1 MSRSLPDPGNGDDI
15 MTTLAKGLEEL
26 PRQQRALG
34 RAVLAGPEVFAFGS
48 IRYVAARV
56 GITTGTIMRFCRG
69 LGYSGYSELQHEIRA
84 AYLTRAGLQAEPAHW
99 GDTEGDTLHTQHL
112 MNLHRTSEARLAIDG
127 VAIQLVDAKRVYVC
141 GESVSASL
149 AQLMVR
155 MLRFA
160 GLRAEFTPCS
170 GVDRTI
176 GLADLGRGDIVVG
189 IGLWMEFTTTVETLK
204 LARSR
209 GATVVAVTA
218 SSRGPVARC
227 ADHVLVAPAQGHA
240 LSFSVVA
247 IVAMLELV
255 ADRVAVVKRRAGQ
268 DAGEALHH
276 RFAEEGVLAPLVATS
291 LGEDR
296 MGPMVSGGIQV
307 LKEVV
312 DER

>member
-1 MSRSLPDPGNGDDI
+1 MNIPLVELSSGDDI
-15 MTTLAKGLEEL
+15 MTTLAKGLGEL

-56 GITTGTIMRFCRG
+56 GVTTGTIMRFCRG
-69 LGYSGYSELQHEIRA
+69 LGYSGYSDLQREIRA
-84 AYLTRAGLQAEPAHW
+84 AYLTRAGLQAEPIQK
-99 GDTEGDTLHTQHL
+99 GDAEESALHTQHL
-112 MNLHRTSEARLAIDG
+112 MNLHRTSEAG
-127 VAIQLVDAKRVYVC
+127 VTIATVATQLVEAKRVYVC

-149 AQLMVR
+149 AQLTVR

-176 GLADLGRGDIVVG
+176 GFADLSRGDIVVG

-218 SSRGPVARC
+218 SAQGPVARC
-227 ADHVLVAPAQGHA
+227 ADHVLVAPAQGYA

-247 IVAMLELV
+247 IVAILELL
-255 ADRVAVVKRRAGQ
+255 ADRVAMLKRRAGL

-276 RFAEEGVLAPLVATS
+276 RFAEEGVLVPLIATG
-291 LGEDR
+291 LGEDAVA
-296 MGPMVSGGIQV
+296 PMVDGGSQV
-307 LKEVV
+307 VEETVG
-312 DER
+312 E

>member
-1 MSRSLPDPGNGDDI
+1 MSEPLRERGNDDDI
-15 MTTLAKGLEEL
+15 MTLLAKRIDEL

-56 GITTGTIMRFCRG
+56 GVTTGTIMRFCKA
-69 LGYSGYSELQHEIRA
+69 LDYSGYLELQRDIRA
-84 AYLTRAGLQAEPAHW
+84 AYLMRAGLQAELA
-99 GDTEGDTLHTQHL
+99 DRKDIEGGALHAQHL
-112 MNLHRTSEARLAIDG
+112 MNLHRTSEARLAIEG
-127 VAIQLVDAKRVYVC
+127 IATHLVEARRVYVC

-176 GLADLGRGDIVVG
+176 GLADLGRGDTVVG

-218 SSRGPVARC
+218 SPRGPVARC
-227 ADHVLVAPAQGHA
+227 AHHVLVAPAQGYA

-247 IVAMLELV
+247 IVAILELL

-276 RFAEEGVLAPLVATS
+276 RFAEEGVLVPVIGTGPGGDTS
-291 LGEDR
+291 D
-296 MGPMVSGGIQV
+296 PMVEGDSQV
-307 LKEVV
+307 VKETVG
-312 DER
+312 E